1 MYVGVSDFV
10 FDVPDPMEIDGQVKT
25 FVEKSGFSGDNLFIA
40 GHGLGGVISQQ
51 YAESSKDLAKQ
62 IKGSILTGSVL
73 LRDYHNLTMDGETYF
88 TINKPTYTLLGNLDG
103 QMRITRGAEQY
114 YHQIMNIIETQKG

>member
-1 MYVGVSDFV
+1 MYVGVADFV
-10 FDVPDPMEIDGQVKT
+10 FDVPDPVEMDGQIKPFVTKT
-25 FVEKSGFSGDNLFIA
+25 ADLGYNGENLFIA

-51 YAESSKDLAKQ
+51 YAESSKDYAKQ
-62 IKGSILTGSVL
+62 IKGSILAGSVL
-73 LRDYHNLTMDGETYF
+73 LRDYHNLTMAGDTYF

-114 YHQIMNIIETQKG
+114 YHQVLNI